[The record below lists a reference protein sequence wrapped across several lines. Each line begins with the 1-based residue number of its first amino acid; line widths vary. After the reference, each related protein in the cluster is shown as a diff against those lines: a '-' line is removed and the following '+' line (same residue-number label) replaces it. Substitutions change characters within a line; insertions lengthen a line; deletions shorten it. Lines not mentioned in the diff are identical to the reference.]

1 MKAVFKSFSVTIRW
15 IPPKTFIFLKICNWV
30 DMKMNTYL
38 SKSFNGRMHLHN
50 RDMRLL
56 LAGGK

>member
-38 SKSFNGRMHLHN
+38 SKSFNGRMHLVT
-50 RDMRLL
+50 
-56 LAGGK
+56 